1 MRYLFLLPF
10 IKQREVR
17 VLSDGQRQVTSEL
30 ERRAEDLGKLDKD
43 HPAQS
48 LIVDCLQDTPGSR
61 PSAVQLHQSL
71 LDIQQKYTGTDKVLT
86 RFD

>member
-1 MRYLFLLPF
+1 MCYLFLLPF
-10 IKQREVR
+10 IQQREVR

-48 LIVDCLQDTPGSR
+48 LIVDCLQDTPDSR
-61 PSAVQLHQSL
+61 PSAVQLHQCL